1 MNCKIDN
8 SKRIIDMEYKKKNIP
23 AFISGGVFMGISLMS
38 GQ

>member
-1 MNCKIDN
+1 MDCKIDN
-8 SKRIIDMEYKKKNIP
+8 NKRIIDMEYKKKNIS